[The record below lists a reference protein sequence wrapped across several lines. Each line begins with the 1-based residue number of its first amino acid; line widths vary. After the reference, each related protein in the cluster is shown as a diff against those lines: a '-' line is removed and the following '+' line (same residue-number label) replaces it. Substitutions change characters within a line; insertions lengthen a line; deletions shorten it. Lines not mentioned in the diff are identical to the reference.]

1 MIDFWSKLSPEQKAR
16 IKEKYKGKCLNCYG
30 TGIVT
35 QYNFDYDEIGG
46 AFEEVKCPKCNGTGK
61 NKEN

>member
-1 MIDFWSKLSPEQKAR
+1 MIDFWSKLSPEQKVR

-30 TGIVT
+30 TDIVT

-46 AFEEVKCPKCNGTGK
+46 AFE
-61 NKEN
+61 